1 MTNLKYEEQR
11 GTTCLNKDSAYLLLL
26 VVVFYKAD
34 KIDLFNFSFYFCT
47 SIL

>member
-11 GTTCLNKDSAYLLLL
+11 GTTCLNKDSACLLLL

-34 KIDLFNFSFYFCT
+34 KMYLLNFS
-47 SIL
+47 SIFLQV